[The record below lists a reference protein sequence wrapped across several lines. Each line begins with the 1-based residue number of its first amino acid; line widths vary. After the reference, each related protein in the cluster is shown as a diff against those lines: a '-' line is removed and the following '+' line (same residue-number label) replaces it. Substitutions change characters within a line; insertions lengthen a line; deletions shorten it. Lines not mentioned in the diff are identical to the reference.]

1 MEAIDFL
8 GAQSG
13 ADKWRRLAPAAIIH
27 FIVQFVIQF
36 IKQGIQGLLP
46 VAAVIFT
53 AGEKRWLIISLIGIG
68 AVVLLLAGAML
79 SYLKFKFR
87 LSGETFLIHKGVFK
101 RKRLSL
107 GYERIQNVILKQPI
121 YFRPFNLVVMVIESA
136 GSSGE
141 EVSLAGIP
149 RSLANEIRTAVFAK
163 KAESKAGPGENS
175 TSNADQATPSIS
187 EGAEEILKQP
197 ISELV
202 RYGLSNNQI
211 WVFAGIMTG
220 ALAQIEWDELW
231 FYESMTSGARE
242 IMEAGQIAAGVLAV
256 GGLLSIF
263 LLLLAISA
271 IGAIIIYYDFHLT
284 RTEGRF
290 HRTKGLFEKQESSL
304 PEKKVQALVMR
315 QSWPAKL
322 LKRYHL
328 TLKQVGFSG
337 MGADGNIHTGNNKFL
352 VPSVTRDFAGQFS
365 KLLYPDF
372 DWHESKLQSIDP
384 IFTRKVVLWILL
396 PITLLPT
403 TSLSIAFGPEFLALL
418 LFPFLCWPLVE
429 LRRRQYG
436 YMRDKHHGF
445 VRTGFVGHQYTVLPF
460 HKVQTV
466 RIWQSPGQRRKGLAT
481 LTINMAGTSRT
492 IPYMPFT
499 EAKAWRDRI
508 LYEIETSNR
517 AWM

>member
-46 VAAVIFT
+46 IAAVIFT
-53 AGEKRWLIISLIGIG
+53 AGENRWFIISLIGI
-68 AVVLLLAGAML
+68 AVVILLLAGAVL

-87 LSGETFLIHKGVFK
+87 LSGDTFLIHKGVFK

-121 YFRPFNLVVMVIESA
+121 YFRPFNLVVLIIESA

-149 RSLANEIRTAVFAK
+149 RSLADEIRTAVFAK
-163 KAESKAGPGENS
+163 KAEGKTTSGENN

-220 ALAQIEWDELW
+220 AMAQIEWDELW

-242 IMEAGQIAAGVLAV
+242 IMEASQMAAWMVAV
-256 GGLLSIF
+256 GGVLSIF
-263 LLLLAISA
+263 LLLLAVSA
-271 IGAIIIYYDFHLT
+271 VGAIIIYYNFHLT

-304 PEKKVQALVMR
+304 PEKKIQALVMR

-337 MGADGNIHTGNNKFL
+337 MGADGNVHTGNNKFL
-352 VPSVTRDFAGQFS
+352 IPSVTRTFAGDFS
-365 KLLYPDF
+365 KLVYPDF
-372 DWHESKLQSIDP
+372 DWHESKLKSIDP
-384 IFTRKVVLWILL
+384 VFTRKVVLWIML
-396 PITLLPT
+396 PITLMPVTAL
-403 TSLSIAFGPEFLALL
+403 SLAVSPKALAFLA
-418 LFPFLCWPLVE
+418 FPFLCWPLVE
-429 LRRRQYG
+429 LRRRRYG
-436 YMRDKHHGF
+436 YMRDDKYGF
-445 VRTGFVGHQYTVLPF
+445 VRTGFIGHQYTVLPF
-460 HKVQTV
+460 YKVQTV
-466 RIWQSPGQRRKGLAT
+466 RIWQSPGQRRRGLAT

-492 IPYMPFT
+492 IPYMPLA
-499 EAKAWRDRI
+499 EAEAWRDRI
-508 LYEIETSNR
+508 LFEIETSKR